1 MTAEQTGS
9 GIQIASVN
17 GIEMAYER
25 IGNGP
30 LVMLIG
36 GIDMDIPIWKR
47 SYVGTFIERGYS
59 VLVVNLRGVP
69 PSTVSAPPYSVQAMA
84 FDCLALLD
92 ALGIAQ
98 CFVVGASLG
107 AFVAQEMVLAYPEG
121 KQGLALIATAPRQ
134 TAWVKMLTQ
143 AELALYEAPGPL
155 PLNYLVASDL
165 LQIFTVDELCNDQF
179 VQRMVASMKAKEHL
193 AVGRRGLLSAVAS
206 YEGCIDRLSD
216 LQVPTLFISF
226 ADDVLTPALLAK
238 QASEIVRDGRYVEIA
253 SAGHAGIYSKS
264 ATVVQEITAC
274 FDDICRRAE
283 AA

>member
-1 MTAEQTGS
+1 MRTERTADAIQT
-9 GIQIASVN
+9 ASVN
-17 GIEMAYER
+17 GIEIAYER

-30 LVMLIG
+30 LMMLIG

-47 SYVGTFIERGYS
+47 GYVGALVERGYS
-59 VLVVNLRGVP
+59 VLVVNLRGAP
-69 PSTVSAPPYSVQAMA
+69 PSTVTAPPYSVQGMA
-84 FDCLALLD
+84 IDCQALLE

-107 AFVAQEMVLAYPEG
+107 AFVAQEMVLAYPAG

-143 AELALYEAPGPL
+143 AELALYEAPPPL
-155 PLNYLVASDL
+155 PLDYLVASDL
-165 LQIFTVDELCNDQF
+165 LQLFTIDELCNDQF
-179 VQRMVASMKAKEHL
+179 VQRMAASMKLKEHL

-206 YEGCIDRLSD
+206 YEGCIDRLPD

-226 ADDVLTPALLAK
+226 SDDVLTPALLAK

-253 SAGHAGIYSKS
+253 SAGHAGIYSRS
-264 ATVVQEITAC
+264 SVVIQEIADC
-274 FDDICRRAE
+274 FDDIRRRSE
-283 AA
+283 TV